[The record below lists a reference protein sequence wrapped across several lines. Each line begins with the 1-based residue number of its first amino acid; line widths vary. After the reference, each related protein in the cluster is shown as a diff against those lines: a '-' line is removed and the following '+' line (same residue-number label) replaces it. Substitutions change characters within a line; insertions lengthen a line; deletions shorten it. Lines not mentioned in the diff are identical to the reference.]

1 VVPSLAL
8 GWSHIAGVT
17 RGGPHTAGGRQAGPT
32 RPSRSDRLR
41 SQLARPGG
49 RRKLR
54 ARLAHFAD
62 LDDGVCV
69 SFPALLADGER
80 AWVLHE
86 LQSRGAPEHCDL
98 VCEYS
103 ALDGQRLTLS
113 EALDGVRGHAIGTL
127 ISRVPGQLGFFEG
140 EDGRCVLRRRDRGM
154 PGDRRPAR

>member
-8 GWSHIAGVT
+8 GWSHIAGVEEAS
-17 RGGPHTAGGRQAGPT
+17 REDHEQALA
-32 RPSRSDRLR
+32 RFLVVSRRDRFR
-41 SQLARPGG
+41 SQLASPRG

-69 SFPALLADGER
+69 SLPALPADAER